1 MSLLFLYQLHCLG
14 AIGCLYTQQ
23 IHSWRKTVGIDN
35 ELFFVGCLLQYF
47 TPTDVKDRERLY
59 VIRSLNG
66 QAIANRIAVIRQQG
80 FGCF

>member
-47 TPTDVKDRERLY
+47 TPTDVKDRE
-59 VIRSLNG
+59 
-66 QAIANRIAVIRQQG
+66 
-80 FGCF
+80 